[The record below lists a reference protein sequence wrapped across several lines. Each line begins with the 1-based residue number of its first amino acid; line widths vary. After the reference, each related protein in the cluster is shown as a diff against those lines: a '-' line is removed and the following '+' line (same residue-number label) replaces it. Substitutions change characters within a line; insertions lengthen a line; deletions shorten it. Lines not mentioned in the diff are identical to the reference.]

1 MHWQL
6 YLVVAV
12 GMALVVTVDLASGRW
27 ARAGLSF
34 LLMAVMGIA
43 AWNRRQDE
51 RKANAVDPGA
61 HNANAPRE

>member
-12 GMALVVTVDLASGRW
+12 GMALVVMVDLASGRW
-27 ARAGLSF
+27 TRAGLSF

-51 RKANAVDPGA
+51 RNARAVDPGA
-61 HNANAPRE
+61 HDASAPRE